1 MSKKLTEILDQRQED
16 YGDAKDNFTA
26 IGRMW
31 GALLKIEDIPAYQ
44 VALMMA
50 QLKIQRIL
58 ANPYKEDSWLDLQG
72 YIRHAQSLVPER
84 EEI

>member
-1 MSKKLTEILDQRQED
+1 VSNKLDAILDQRQED

-31 GALLKIEDIPAYQ
+31 GANNKIDDIPAFE

-72 YIRHAQSLVPER
+72 YIHHAQSLVPER
-84 EEI
+84 E

>member
-1 MSKKLTEILDQRQED
+1 VSKKLDAILDERLEQ
-16 YGDAKDNFTA
+16 YGEADVNFTA

-31 GALLKIEDIPAYQ
+31 GALLKIEDIPAFE

-50 QLKIQRIL
+50 QLKLQRIL